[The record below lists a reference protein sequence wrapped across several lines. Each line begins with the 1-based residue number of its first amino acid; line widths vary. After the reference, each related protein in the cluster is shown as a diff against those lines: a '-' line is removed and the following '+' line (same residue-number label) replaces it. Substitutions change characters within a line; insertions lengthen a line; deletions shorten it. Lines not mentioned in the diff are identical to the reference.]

1 VIIVNK
7 KIVELSYET
16 PRFEKE
22 GLSLEC
28 SPEQV
33 QIMPPQAKIN
43 NQVSPLKIIGN
54 TITGFLL
61 LGGLLSAP
69 FWLAGFLTIY

>member
-1 VIIVNK
+1 MNK
-7 KIVELSYET
+7 KILELSYET
-16 PRFEKE
+16 LRFEQE

-33 QIMPPQAKIN
+33 QIMPPRAEIN

-61 LGGLLSAP
+61 LSGLLSAP